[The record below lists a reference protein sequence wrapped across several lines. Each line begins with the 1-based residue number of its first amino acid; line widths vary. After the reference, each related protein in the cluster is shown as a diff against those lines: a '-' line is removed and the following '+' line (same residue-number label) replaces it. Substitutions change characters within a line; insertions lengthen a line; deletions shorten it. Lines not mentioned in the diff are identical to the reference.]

1 MAADTPKAKAPRK
14 PVGRPP
20 KGRGAAM
27 SSDAADARW
36 TVRGVPLNVRAM
48 ATKAADRQGLTV
60 GDWLA
65 EAVVAYSRGKVS
77 SDGSGLSADGGTNV
91 PAMPLPSELPALL
104 SDIQDR
110 LKAIEADKQRSV
122 LDRLL
127 GRRK

>member
-1 MAADTPKAKAPRK
+1 
-14 PVGRPP
+14 
-20 KGRGAAM
+20 
-27 SSDAADARW
+27 
-36 TVRGVPLNVRAM
+36 M

>member
-1 MAADTPKAKAPRK
+1 MADTPAPKAPRK

-20 KGRGAAM
+20 KGRGAAT

-65 EAVVAYSRGKVS
+65 EAVIAYSRGKVS
-77 SDGSGLSADGGTNV
+77 SDGSGLSADGGANV

-104 SDIQDR
+104 ADIQDR
-110 LKAIEADKQRSV
+110 LKAIEAEKQRSV

>member
-1 MAADTPKAKAPRK
+1 MADTPMPKAPRK

-20 KGRGAAM
+20 KGRGAAT

-48 ATKAADRQGLTV
+48 ATKAAEKQGLTV

-65 EAVVAYSRGKVS
+65 EAVIAYSRGKVS
-77 SDGSGLSADGGTNV
+77 SDGSGLSADGSANV
-91 PAMPLPSELPALL
+91 PAMPLPAELPALL
-104 SDIQDR
+104 ADIQDR
-110 LKAIEADKQRSV
+110 LKAIEAEKERSV

>member
-1 MAADTPKAKAPRK
+1 MADTPMPKAPRK

-20 KGRGAAM
+20 KGRGAAT

-48 ATKAADRQGLTV
+48 ATKAAEKQGLTV

-65 EAVVAYSRGKVS
+65 EAVTAYSRGKVS
-77 SDGSGLSADGGTNV
+77 SDGSGLSADGSANV
-91 PAMPLPSELPALL
+91 PAMPLPAELPALL
-104 SDIQDR
+104 ADIQDR
-110 LKAIEADKQRSV
+110 LKAIEAEKERSV

>member
-1 MAADTPKAKAPRK
+1 
-14 PVGRPP
+14 
-20 KGRGAAM
+20 M

-48 ATKAADRQGLTV
+48 ATKAAEKQGLTV

-65 EAVVAYSRGKVS
+65 EAVIAYSRGKVS
-77 SDGSGLSADGGTNV
+77 SAGDGLSADGGSNV

-104 SDIQDR
+104 SDIQAR
-110 LKAIEADKQRSV
+110 LNAIEAEKQRSV

>member
-1 MAADTPKAKAPRK
+1 MAADKPISKAPRK

-65 EAVVAYSRGKVS
+65 EAVIAYSRGKVAS
-77 SDGSGLSADGGTNV
+77 AGDGVSADGGTNV

>member
-1 MAADTPKAKAPRK
+1 MADTPAPKPPRK

-20 KGRGAAM
+20 KGRGAAT

-48 ATKAADRQGLTV
+48 ATKAAERQGLTV

-65 EAVVAYSRGKVS
+65 EAVIAYSRGKVS
-77 SDGSGLSADGGTNV
+77 SDGSGLSADGGANV

-104 SDIQDR
+104 ADIQDR
-110 LKAIEADKQRSV
+110 LKAIEAEKQRSV